1 MKRAKTLILFSI
13 FITFNLAFIKP
24 NYIEWSSSKKLDFSD
39 FKAKPPAGKTSKVVE
54 LKTIISYEIQQEK
67 GKVPKVKVL
76 NFVDRNA
83 SWIKLRKQSIL
94 DIQQIRFDYSELYVR
109 KARKEIESMTK
120 KGIKSKEAYINT
132 ITKYA
137 NQFEKN
143 QRKRNIALDDQ
154 PHLIK
159 LSQQSIKD
167 SLEIFKNY
175 AK

>member
-24 NYIEWSSSKKLDFSD
+24 NYIEWSASKKLDFSD

-83 SWIKLRKQSIL
+83 SWIKRSEEHT
-94 DIQQIRFDYSELYVR
+94 SELQSR
-109 KARKEIESMTK
+109 
-120 KGIKSKEAYINT
+120 G
-132 ITKYA
+132 
-137 NQFEKN
+137 
-143 QRKRNIALDDQ
+143 
-154 PHLIK
+154 HL
-159 LSQQSIKD
+159 
-167 SLEIFKNY
+167 
-175 AK
+175 

>member
-1 MKRAKTLILFSI
+1 MKKIKLLALFTL
-13 FITFNLAFIKP
+13 FISFNLAFIKP
-24 NYIEWSSSKKLDFSD
+24 NYIEWSPTNKLNFSD
-39 FKAKPPAGKTSKVVE
+39 FKASPPKGNTPKVVE

-83 SWIKLRKQSIL
+83 SWIKLKKQTIL

-109 KARKEIESMTK
+109 KARKEIEKMTK
-120 KGIKSKEAYINT
+120 KGVINKDAYIQT

-137 NQFEKN
+137 NQFERN
-143 QRKRNIALDDQ
+143 QRKRNVALDDQ

-159 LSQQSIKD
+159 LSQKSIKD
-167 SLEIFKNY
+167 SLNIFKNY
-175 AK
+175 SK